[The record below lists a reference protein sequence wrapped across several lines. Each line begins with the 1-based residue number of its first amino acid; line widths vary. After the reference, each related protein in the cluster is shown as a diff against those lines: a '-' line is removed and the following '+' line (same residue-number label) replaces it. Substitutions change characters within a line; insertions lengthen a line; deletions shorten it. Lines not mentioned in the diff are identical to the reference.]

1 MRIFIT
7 GAASPLGQSLTRM
20 LVGEGHE
27 VAGQIR
33 RSARI
38 PSRSQARRI
47 TRTME
52 RLGNKV
58 MAGVDV
64 KLDSLGSKVELPPP
78 NFDKP

>member
-1 MRIFIT
+1 
-7 GAASPLGQSLTRM
+7 
-20 LVGEGHE
+20 
-27 VAGQIR
+27 
-33 RSARI
+33 
-38 PSRSQARRI
+38 
-47 TRTME
+47 ME